1 MASFLEVKYVQ
12 VDVAIMAVMAVW
24 LGARPHTKTEV
35 YLYL

>member
-1 MASFLEVKYVQ
+1 MVSFLKVKYVQ

-24 LGARPHTKTEV
+24 LGAGPQTKTEL